1 MSSAELPPEAR
12 DGINLGEPVE
22 PKPAATVILLRRGGS
37 HSSEGLEVLMVKRT
51 EEAKFMP
58 GVWVFPGGRVD
69 PEDFEGREDEDAHI
83 CAALRELAEEAGI
96 EVDSEAGECLAW
108 SRWITPE
115 IVPRRYDTRF
125 YVALAPA
132 HAKPKADGE
141 EMTEAAWISPAEALR
156 RGESDEMPLSF
167 PTIRHLEG
175 LAEYSSADEV
185 LEAARA
191 RTVDPILPKVVATE
205 DGGHRI
211 ALPDDPDYPSD

>member
-1 MSSAELPPEAR
+1 MATPELPPEAR
-12 DGINLGEPVE
+12 DGLNLGEPVE
-22 PKPAATVILLRRGGS
+22 PKPAATVILMRRGGR
-37 HSSEGLEVLMVKRT
+37 HDSEGLEVLMVKRS

-69 PEDFEGREDEDAHI
+69 EADLEGREEEEAHVW
-83 CAALRELAEEAGI
+83 AALRELAEEAGI
-96 EVDSEAGECLAW
+96 EVAPEAGEVLPW

-132 HAKPKADGE
+132 HATPTPDGT

-156 RGESDEMPLSF
+156 RGEAGDLPLSF

-175 LAEYSSADEV
+175 LAEHSSADEV
-185 LEAARA
+185 LAAARE
-191 RTVDPILPKVVATE
+191 RKVEPILPKVVAE
-205 DGGHRI
+205 GDGHRI
-211 ALPDDPDYPSD
+211 ALPGEPGYPSD